1 MISNFL
7 LRVPCVA
14 VRTLGHTGA
23 ARPRERR
30 RTRKFTHEDEIN
42 VVVKLGFIGR
52 ERAPMKVSMNR
63 GILGIEVCPSESA
76 AETRPPRFPANPEG
90 NRLQFKHQVR
100 IIE

>member
-1 MISNFL
+1 
-7 LRVPCVA
+7 VA

-52 ERAPMKVSMNR
+52 TMARHTMRSGATDRSFYVGMEARIPGESGGNKAAKV
-63 GILGIEVCPSESA
+63 LSESRA
-76 AETRPPRFPANPEG
+76 IGTG